1 MENKIVIAAVA
12 LCVGITLALFF
23 CCSTIAHLRRRLR
36 YTRKPKEEKSGESR
50 KPMEFKKR
58 LAAWAATLA
67 TLAFVLSYVLAF
79 FDKQTVSDVTNTV
92 FTACIGYLISYAA
105 ASLGEKASRNKHG
118 LDADGNPI
126 PTKNNT
132 TAVTP
137 EKVPEP
143 SDVGGA

>member
-1 MENKIVIAAVA
+1 MDKIIIAAVA
-12 LCVGITLALFF
+12 LCVGIAFALFV
-23 CCSTIAHLRRRLR
+23 CISTIAHLRRQLR
-36 YTRKPKEEKSGESR
+36 YTRKPKEKKPKRAR

-126 PTKNNT
+126 QQNNT
-132 TAVTP
+132 AAVTP
-137 EKVPEP
+137 EKTPEP
-143 SDVGGA
+143 SDVGGL

>member
-1 MENKIVIAAVA
+1 MDKIIIAAVA
-12 LCVGITLALFF
+12 LCVGIALALFV
-23 CCSTIAHLRRRLR
+23 CISTIAHLRRQLR
-36 YTRKPKEEKSGESR
+36 YTRKPKEKKPKRAR

-92 FTACIGYLISYAA
+92 FTACVGYLISYAA

-118 LDADGNPI
+118 IDEDGQPFQSNP
-126 PTKNNT
+126 PNN
-132 TAVTP
+132 
-137 EKVPEP
+137 
-143 SDVGGA
+143 GAAG

>member
-1 MENKIVIAAVA
+1 
-12 LCVGITLALFF
+12 
-23 CCSTIAHLRRRLR
+23 
-36 YTRKPKEEKSGESR
+36 
-50 KPMEFKKR
+50 MEFKKR

-126 PTKNNT
+126 QQNNT
-132 TAVTP
+132 AAVTP
-137 EKVPEP
+137 EKTPEP
-143 SDVGGA
+143 SDVGGL

>member
-1 MENKIVIAAVA
+1 MENIIIAALA
-12 LCVGITLALFF
+12 LCVGIALALFVSI
-23 CCSTIAHLRRRLR
+23 STIAHLRRQLR
-36 YTRKPKEEKSGESR
+36 YTRKPKEKKPKRAR

-67 TLAFVLSYVLAF
+67 TLVFVLSYVLAF

-126 PTKNNT
+126 QQNNT
-132 TAVTP
+132 AAVTP
-137 EKVPEP
+137 EKTPEP
-143 SDVGGA
+143 SDVGGL

>member
-1 MENKIVIAAVA
+1 MDKIIIAAVA
-12 LCVGITLALFF
+12 LCVGIAFALFV
-23 CCSTIAHLRRRLR
+23 CISTIAHLRRQLR
-36 YTRKPKEEKSGESR
+36 YTRKPKEKKPKRAR

-67 TLAFVLSYVLAF
+67 TLAFVLSYILAF

-92 FTACIGYLISYAA
+92 FTACVGYLISYAA

-126 PTKNNT
+126 QQNNT
-132 TAVTP
+132 AAVTP
-137 EKVPEP
+137 EKTPEP
-143 SDVGGA
+143 SDVGGL